1 MNIKNLKSNPYYHFV
16 EVEGTE
22 TEFSECNTWCTEQFG
37 NIHSHGWAMELISGP
52 VSSSDIVAKLRNRVN
67 GLEQLYVRRYRFPNP
82 AQRDWFILRWS

>member
-16 EVEGTE
+16 EVEGTG

-37 NIHSHGWAMELISGP
+37 NIHSHGWDMELISGP
-52 VSSSDIVAKLRNRVN
+52 VSSSEILAMGWRRD
-67 GLEQLYVRRYRFPNP
+67 LEQLYVRRYRFPNP

>member
-37 NIHSHGWAMELISGP
+37 NIHSHGWYMELISGP
-52 VSSSDIVAKLRNRVN
+52 VSSSEILAMGWRRD
-67 GLEQLYVRRYRFPNP
+67 LEQLYVRRYRFPNP
-82 AQRDWFILRWS
+82 AHRDWFILRFS